1 MTDERRDN
9 ERVRLQLEARWAGLS
24 GQHVARVYDLSQSGC
39 YIETLGQVGAGER
52 VVFQIKLP
60 DESWLVLHGTVVHS
74 QPNVGFGLRFLAL
87 APPTRRRLKET
98 LERARRK

>member
-24 GQHVARVYDLSQSGC
+24 GQHGARVYDLSQSGC

-60 DESWLVLHGTVVHS
+60 EVRDRFAPEFTHYESEITRVV
-74 QPNVGFGLRFLAL
+74 
-87 APPTRRRLKET
+87 KE
-98 LERARRK
+98 EVAKVHE